1 MNCFFPPCII
11 FKACS
16 FTSKFFNDCL
26 SRAASRD
33 VHQPA
38 WIPQYYFIT
47 AHMSMHQQSRNRDN
61 KNSLMDLLENQCVNP
76 SLPLHV
82 PFGAMTHSFAA
93 KLRLSSVSSLQ
104 TRPVVGPFVCH
115 PLSLRLS
122 LAITVSHS
130 FHSVQR
136 ATILS
141 ILLYPSHARNL
152 SHLVDHVPSPISISF
167 SRNPWERSIEWPYVL
182 AHRSVQFG
190 R

>member
-1 MNCFFPPCII
+1 MDTPILLHYTI
-11 FKACS
+11 
-16 FTSKFFNDCL
+16 
-26 SRAASRD
+26 
-33 VHQPA
+33 
-38 WIPQYYFIT
+38 
-47 AHMSMHQQSRNRDN
+47 HMSMHQQSRNRDN

-82 PFGAMTHSFAA
+82 PFGALTHSFAA
-93 KLRLSSVSSLQ
+93 KLGLSSVSSLQ

-115 PLSLRLS
+115 PLPLRLSLSLS

-136 ATILS
+136 VTILP
-141 ILLYPSHARNL
+141 ILLYPTHARNL
-152 SHLVDHVPSPISISF
+152 AHLVDHVPSPISF
-167 SRNPWERSIEWPYVL
+167 SRNPWERSIECPYVL